1 MANSINED
9 NGMALAYP
17 NHSKKRSLESGT
29 RMMSHIRLGGLAL
42 VLLLFTACNSLVGGV
57 IGTADR
63 IDDARE
69 SRRLASIYGQSVAR
83 YKAMADRGDPKG
95 LYYMAF
101 VHAFEHRNDRNDP
114 TGDAQTVKR
123 MYEEA
128 IARGSNDAKVALGN
142 MLICGATGI
151 LWTTACFPN
160 IGLPE
165 VERDPFHG
173 LELLKE
179 AAEKSCSVTEPL
191 IGLDQCREREASI
204 ATKIRIIYRDGK
216 GGIPKDPKQ
225 EAYWRDQESVC
236 EQKIDEINR
245 QRRCYQ

>member
-69 SRRLASIYGQSVAR
+69 SQRMSSISEESQAR

-101 VHAFEHRNDRNDP
+101 VHAAKHMNDRG
-114 TGDAQTVKR
+114 GDAYTVKK

-128 IARGSNDAKVALGN
+128 VAKGSNDAKVSLGN
-142 MLICGATGI
+142 MLVCGSTGI
-151 LWTTACFPN
+151 LWGGVCS
-160 IGLPE
+160 GSLPE
-165 VERDPFHG
+165 VDRNPKRG
-173 LELLKE
+173 LILLKE
-179 AAEKSCSVTEPL
+179 AAEKSCSVTTPL
-191 IGLDQCREREASI
+191 MAYGQCRERETSI
-204 ATKIRIIYRDGK
+204 ARLIKLIYREGK
-216 GGIPKDPKQ
+216 GGIPKDSEQ
-225 EAYWRDQESVC
+225 EAYWRSREATCQP
-236 EQKIDEINR
+236 KIDETNR
-245 QRRCYQ
+245 QRGCN